1 MQNKNNESV
10 SAIIS
15 QKYVS
20 YGYSLVTWFTLLFI
34 IGFYTVIHH

>member
-15 QKYVS
+15 QK